1 MDQSVTNSHLDLSE
15 DSAYESTVPYL
26 QSVRSPRELDSQI
39 PTPPALSQKYRFIKE
54 IGHGAQ
60 GRIYLAEHIFTH
72 TKVSIKQFNIHSVKT
87 WKEYDLF
94 KREAQVLASLHI
106 NGVARF
112 YEAIERLEDEPPCSF
127 IIQEFI
133 EGDSLQTMLKR
144 GHRFSMVEICD
155 MIMQILYILHSLH
168 NHTPPVI
175 HRDIKPSNLM
185 LTPLEGG
192 GYHVTIIDFGAVSN
206 PQIQGGGSTVAGT
219 YGYMPPE
226 QMTGHT
232 VPASDIYAVGAVAVQ
247 LFTGKAPSDLEVKDF
262 RIIFEPEMEDKP
274 HALVAT
280 LRSMLDPKVETRQ
293 ADIREL
299 IRLFHQFRANQF
311 EIQNKKTEEVHYEPT
326 YEEKLNKVNFIGQEG
341 NLELW
346 DGLPDSTNRDMIA
359 LYTHYLKTLSANT
372 NRDNGSS
379 EDDYYAF
386 EDKKQVSARNKSF
399 ALVLFF
405 MAFWGAVTVF
415 SLYIT
420 KLTGWH
426 AILFIFIMGI
436 PCMIVALVEYNR
448 LKVNR
453 TRPFLASIYHHREY
467 RSILKGEAPLFQELI
482 QSGRKAIATIVDV
495 QYINTPSYNVEDNPK
510 GKLRKFASHLA
521 CHDDPAFLIRYK
533 FNPPDDVRS
542 EDLVHN
548 YITYGEPEY
557 HYRVGDRLPV
567 LYTIYNSYFNQVVS
581 SMPFPLPIYDL
592 RGFHDIIYRSY
603 AVDTRQEVLKTN
615 LCFDV
620 KLDYV
625 LDQLN
630 PEIANKLC
638 SLNDII
644 VRLKPKKS
652 YKESDIYQIDRE
664 LFCLHSDNPEVNAL
678 LVPYHTYYLFSHK
691 FHELHRTIMSVLA
704 KMAFPERKF
713 TDKLLSRNKPIEDAV
728 DAIRTYLSL
737 KPRSYVLP
745 DFGAIAELCLV
756 YNRGALPDE
765 MVNLLFQV
773 RVDGDAN
780 PELRREL
787 GKLTAPVR

>member
-1 MDQSVTNSHLDLSE
+1 MDRIVADNHLDTR
-15 DSAYESTVPYL
+15 DSSLYDRTVPYL
-26 QSVRSPRELDSQI
+26 ENVRNPRGMESQI

-60 GRIYLAEHIFTH
+60 GRIYLAEHIFSH

-106 NGVARF
+106 NGVAQF

-127 IIQEFI
+127 IVQEFI
-133 EGDSLQTMLKR
+133 EGDSLQNMLKH

-232 VPASDIYAVGAVAVQ
+232 VPASDIYALGAVAVQ
-247 LFTGKAPSDLEVKDF
+247 LFTGKSPSELEVKDF

-280 LRSMLDPKVETRQ
+280 LRSMLDPKVESRQ
-293 ADIREL
+293 ADIHEL
-299 IRLFHQFRANQF
+299 IRLFYQFRANQF
-311 EIQNKKTEEVHYEPT
+311 EIQNKKVEEVCYAPT

-341 NLELW
+341 NQELW
-346 DGLPDSTNRDMIA
+346 DSLPDSTNRNSIA
-359 LYTHYLKTLSANT
+359 LYSNCLSASLKIY
-372 NRDNGSS
+372 NRDNAYLK
-379 EDDYYAF
+379 DDYYAF
-386 EDKKQVSARNKSF
+386 EDKKQVAARNKSF

-405 MAFWGAVTVF
+405 MVFWGAVTVF

-420 KLTGWH
+420 KLIGWN
-426 AILFIFIMGI
+426 AVLFILVMEM
-436 PCMIVALVEYNR
+436 PCIIVALVEYNR

-453 TRPFLASIYHHREY
+453 TRPFLSSVYHHKEY
-467 RSILKGEAPLFQELI
+467 RSII
-482 QSGRKAIATIVDV
+482 QGDDWTFEEIIKSGRKAIATIVDV
-495 QYINTPSYNVEDNPK
+495 QYINTSDSNVEDNPK
-510 GKLRKFASHLA
+510 GKLRKFASHRA
-521 CHDDPAFLIRYK
+521 CHGDPAFLIRYK
-533 FNPPDDVRS
+533 FNPPDDIRS
-542 EDLVHN
+542 DDLIHN

-567 LYTIYNSYFNQVVS
+567 LYMIYNSYFNQLVC
-581 SMPFPLPIYDL
+581 SMPFPLPMNDI
-592 RGFHDIIYRSY
+592 RCAGDIIYCSY
-603 AVDTRQEVLKTN
+603 AVDTRQEVLRTN

-620 KLDYV
+620 KLDYANDY
-625 LDQLN
+625 LK
-630 PEIANKLC
+630 PEIADKLL

-644 VRLKPKKS
+644 VRLKPKKH
-652 YKESDIYQIDRE
+652 YKESELYQMDRE
-664 LFCLHSDNPEVNAL
+664 LFCLYSDNPEVNAL
-678 LVPYHTYYLFSHK
+678 LVPYHTYYLFSHR
-691 FHELHRTIMSVLA
+691 FHELHRTIMSVLI
-704 KMAFPERKF
+704 KMAFPERKL
-713 TDKLLSRNKPIEDAV
+713 TDKLLSRNKPIEEAV
-728 DAIRTYLSL
+728 EAIRTYLTQ
-737 KPRSYVLP
+737 KPRSFVLP
-745 DFGAIAELCLV
+745 NFDAVAELCLV
-756 YNRGALPDE
+756 YNRGDLPDE
-765 MVNLLFQV
+765 FVNLLYDI
-773 RVDGDAN
+773 RNDSEAN
-780 PELRREL
+780 PELKREL
-787 GKLTAPVR
+787 RKLDATRR